1 MADMF
6 PNIYGGAGEADAQA
20 PTFTDTL
27 KSAFNLENDV
37 ANLYDWMS
45 EPQKIADMSFNP
57 TQEFDKQKL
66 PTEWLPTLAGAV
78 SKQDFDIKLQKIQQ
92 EQKDQ
97 AILAASG
104 WTGTVAALGAGILS
118 PTSFIPI
125 AGPYSKGA
133 KFMREAFAFAALG
146 SATSE
151 AALLLNQET
160 RTEAEA
166 AGSVAMG
173 TLLGGLLGGAF
184 HVLSPKEQASLAAS
198 VGKKQL
204 TTTVPVT
211 APDVG
216 EAATKTFYNYGVRNT
231 ALDEIRGDI
240 MQSFTPGE
248 ILPPGTLNALNDN
261 GAMPEFGAL
270 GIKTDEDLQRFVDNP
285 EAFNPTAEQLQGYY
299 AAQKRS
305 TDGVVAYDNEFAVT
319 RLGAINGEIDTLG
332 RRVEEAASEMR
343 ILREATG
350 EAPKTPFEVRAF
362 NERTADTNS
371 AVENAL
377 VRSFPTPDEL
387 RGIYSKLEGLSEIDV
402 EKLMKYSKA
411 DEEELIKYLTAVQDE
426 GNAASALRT
435 YLENM
440 VTKHQD
446 ELWGNKVRQERLAE
460 ITARNQELDDRIKAL
475 QDETDMGQ
483 MPGVQ
488 AIPDSGRAASDLSAA
503 QTSKVAN
510 SSGPMRPKGAA
521 RNAILDTAGTASPL
535 YRMQT
540 NKISPSLRDAGF
552 KLDDGGL
559 RQANLET
566 MEPSADGG
574 HLVSR
579 ISSHDR
585 VLVKALLDL
594 DAAYSRYLFPNIKDP
609 TTLQSF
615 GHQIKSA
622 LMMLPTGKA
631 SWAEYKAR
639 VLDDLTTDTK
649 AVETAE
655 GTATLRKF
663 FDHYNQTHKRYLKEL
678 QDRGL
683 DVGPLYKELV
693 EGDFAEGEKAY
704 AHHVPDSTKIMENS
718 ADFDKEISD
727 AFRNDMH
734 RSFER
739 SLERVNKKLTR
750 IKDEASYALLP
761 SADKERALF
770 DLESDIADL
779 RDMPEYRDVMEE
791 VRAVSRDEKNGS
803 IDKETAK
810 ALRAEIQAAAGET
823 YAGLKKEIAD
833 KTRMAGRMR
842 KLGGNADKKLAET
855 QAAIAKIDDQLY
867 GMFQHEIPAIEKID
881 TSVAKM
887 QNAQSAMFKKATTAV
902 EKGLMQ
908 LQKHQAAYK
917 KLMMSKRTNTASRAK
932 VMERIEKSEALY
944 KDMLDNMSAANGK
957 NFSFTDQLSELD
969 KARRIVVRDATEL
982 AKSRANRIADLEEK
996 AAVLES
1002 KQLTPEEAA
1011 KTHADLMREHD
1022 DAMQKFESGWYNQG
1036 AVGTDLMKGEVDFSE
1051 QALREAVDLRRKYTT
1066 GDPVPQAVYARQGVR
1081 GPQKA
1086 RMLRIPYATM
1096 GKWLNKDAELVMRV
1110 FDRAMGPDL
1119 EIWRAFDGSV
1129 NGDSVLK
1136 NMEVD
1141 VHELR
1146 MAVANA
1152 KFVKLPKQWSTKAL
1166 KFKERVK
1173 NRLSYEGNVDDL
1185 YLAPHNFANVAGDG
1199 MVPLTQEMR
1208 QQIEGFITDSL
1219 NYGMRDFDIAIKRLR
1234 HTRMVPDDTNS
1245 LLWRTGRVAKDLNI
1259 VTSLNQVVISSV
1271 ADLARPMF
1279 KYGVMRSMKTSW
1291 MPFIGNVKSL
1301 SGKTY
1306 RMASKEINRACVLN
1320 TEPLLHGRAQSLLDL
1335 GAAHAA
1341 GKTKFERGLRFASQK
1356 NGIISLL
1363 GFWTAGMKSMAGN
1376 ITHGVLS
1383 EYIPRTYRAIADN
1396 APIESVPELLT
1407 MRTKLRSLGLR
1418 DVDIIRIG
1426 QQMEKDGAMEVFS
1439 NGGKLP
1445 NLDAWDDVDAFTAY
1459 SSAIRSDVG
1468 NMILQPNLERPNMM
1482 DENLAYSMFFQFK
1495 SFMAAT
1501 NSRVIMSGVQGNDPY
1516 LFQGV
1521 MFSLAFGALSYY
1533 LGAVS
1538 KGGKAQ
1544 ERMEKL
1550 DSQDWIYSSV
1560 DRSGL
1565 LGLLSYPQKI
1575 AEQVPYLNQLPIF
1588 GGKDM
1593 PYRRGTGMLSAV
1605 FGPVGGQFE
1614 RLTELAKNIDNP
1626 DEAAQRKNIDL
1637 FRRTFVPYQNHFLFT
1652 RALDSVG
1659 AAIENALGVGQ

>member
-6 PNIYGGAGEADAQA
+6 PNIYGGAPAGDPTT
-20 PTFTDTL
+20 PTFKQTL
-27 KSAFNLENDV
+27 TSAFNLENDV

-45 EPQKIADMSFNP
+45 EPPIKADMSFNYK
-57 TQEFDKQKL
+57 TEFDKQNL
-66 PTEWLPTLAGAV
+66 PSEWLPLLAASV
-78 SKQDFDIKLQKIQQ
+78 SKQDYDLKLQKIQQ
-92 EQKDQ
+92 ENKDK
-97 AILAASG
+97 AVLAASG
-104 WTGTVAALGAGILS
+104 WPGTVAALAAGVLS

-133 KFMREAFAFAALG
+133 KFMKEAFAFAALG

-151 AALLLNQET
+151 AALMLNQET

-184 HVLSPKEQASLAAS
+184 YVLSPGEQKALAKS
-198 VGKKQL
+198 VAKNQR
-204 TTTVPVT
+204 TTRVPVV
-211 APDVG
+211 ASDIGMP
-216 EAATKTFYNYGVRNT
+216 ETKTVYPGGAYQT
-231 ALDEIRGDI
+231 SIEEIRDDLLLHFDRGDI
-240 MQSFTPGE
+240 VEPGSLNE
-248 ILPPGTLNALNDN
+248 LSDGGTRK
-261 GAMPEFGAL
+261 EFEAL
-270 GIKTDEDLQRFVDNP
+270 GLKTDEDLQRFVTDP
-285 EAFNPTAEQLQGYY
+285 DSFNPTNEQLQAYY
-299 AAQKRS
+299 EALKRS
-305 TDGVVAYDNEFAVT
+305 TDGLDATDNEFAVS
-319 RLGAINGEIDTLG
+319 RLSNIDAEINAVG
-332 RRVEEAASEMR
+332 RQLDEVASELSVMR
-343 ILREATG
+343 EFPG
-350 EAPKTPFEVRAF
+350 DAPKTPFEVRGF
-362 NERTADTNS
+362 NERTAEAANITEELL
-371 AVENAL
+371 A
-377 VRSFPTPDEL
+377 RSFPTPAVL
-387 RGIYSKLEGLSEIDV
+387 RSLFAKLADV
-402 EKLMKYSKA
+402 TDVDVAKLMKYAKA
-411 DEEELIKYLTAVQDE
+411 DEEELGSYLKRVDDGTEPRQ
-426 GNAASALRT
+426 ALRV

-440 VTKHQD
+440 LTKHQD
-446 ELWGNKVRQERLAE
+446 EIWGTKVRANRLDE
-460 ITARNQELDDRIKAL
+460 INARNKDLDARIKTL
-475 QDETDMGQ
+475 RDETDMGQ

-503 QTSKVAN
+503 QTSKVVN

-574 HLVSR
+574 TIVAR
-579 ISSHDR
+579 VASHD
-585 VLVKALLDL
+585 KALVDALTSLDME
-594 DAAYSRYLFPNIKDP
+594 YSRYLFPGIKDP
-609 TTLQSF
+609 SALRSAA
-615 GHQIKSA
+615 HQVKSA
-622 LMMLPTGKA
+622 LNMTPAGKM
-631 SWAEYKAR
+631 SWVEYKAK
-639 VLDDLTTDTK
+639 VYDNLVTGAKDPDTN
-649 AVETAE
+649 AGVN
-655 GTATLRKF
+655 TLAKF
-663 FDHYNQTHKRYLKEL
+663 FEHYNETHKRYLKEL
-678 QDRGL
+678 QARGE
-683 DVGPLYKELV
+683 DVKPLYKELV
-693 EGDFAEGEKAY
+693 EGDFADGEKAY
-704 AHHVPDSTKIMENS
+704 GHHVPDSTKIMENS
-718 ADFDKEISD
+718 AEFDRQISEVL
-727 AFRNDMH
+727 RGDML

-739 SLERVNKKLTR
+739 SLERVNKKLAR

-761 SADKERALF
+761 PADKERALF

-810 ALRAEIQAAAGET
+810 ALRAEIQEAAGET

-842 KLGGNADKKLAET
+842 KLGGNADKKLAGT

-867 GMFQHEIPAIEKID
+867 SMFQHEIPAIEKID

-902 EKGLMQ
+902 EKGLKQ

-917 KLMMSKRTNTASRAK
+917 KLLLSKRTNTASRAK
-932 VMERIEKSEALY
+932 VLERIEKSEALY
-944 KDMLDNMSAANGK
+944 KDMLDNLSAANGK

-982 AKSRANRIADLEEK
+982 AKSRANRLADLEEK

-1002 KQLTPEEAA
+1002 KQMTPEEAA

-1022 DAMQKFESGWYNQG
+1022 DAMQKFESGWHEQG
-1036 AVGTDLMKGEVDFSE
+1036 AVGTDLMKGDVDFSE

-1066 GDPVPQAVYARQGVR
+1066 GDPVPQAVYARQAVR

-1096 GKWLNKDAELVMRV
+1096 GNWLNKDAELVMRV

-1166 KFKERVK
+1166 KFSERVK
-1173 NRLSYEGNVDDL
+1173 NRLSYEDNVDDL
-1185 YLAPHNFANVAGDG
+1185 YLAPHNFANEAGEG

-1234 HTRMVPDDTNS
+1234 QTRMVPDDTNS

-1271 ADLARPMF
+1271 ADLARPLF
-1279 KYGVMRSMKTSW
+1279 KYGVMRTMRTSW
-1291 MPFIGNVKSL
+1291 MPFIGNVKAL

-1306 RMASKEINRACVLN
+1306 RMASSEINRACVLN

-1335 GAAHAA
+1335 GAANAA

-1356 NGIISLL
+1356 TGIISMLD
-1363 GFWTAGMKSMAGN
+1363 FWTAGMKSMAGN

-1396 APIESVPELLT
+1396 ASIESMPELLA

-1426 QQMEKDGAMEVFS
+1426 QQMEKQGAMEVFS

-1459 SSAIRSDVG
+1459 SSAVRSDVG

-1501 NSRVIMSGVQGNDPY
+1501 NSRVLMSGVQGNDPY

-1544 ERMEKL
+1544 ERMEKM
-1550 DSQDWIYSSV
+1550 DPQDWIYSSV

-1593 PYRRGTGMLSAV
+1593 PYRRGDGMLSAV
-1605 FGPVGGQFE
+1605 FGPVGGQFS

-1637 FRRTFVPYQNHFLFT
+1637 MRRTFVPYQNHFLFT
-1652 RALDSVG
+1652 RAFDKMG
-1659 AAIENALGVGQ
+1659 DAIENAIGVGQ